1 MMFPGSLFA
10 GRGLFVA
17 LGLADLVAT
26 SYLLGAAPGQ
36 FYESNPVARW
46 WLDRWGWV
54 GLASFKAAT
63 VLLAL
68 AAVGVVARRRRR
80 VAGCILGFACGVTA
94 LVVVYSCGLAFS
106 GRRPPDYEAQVE
118 RGRRI
123 EEQLRSL
130 REYGY
135 AVVRLG
141 EDVRTG
147 RRSVQEAAARLA
159 MTEQAQ
165 DPAWLATL
173 RRQYPGRSD
182 AERLAALLLDGL
194 DGPLPDRVPP
204 SWSAAPPGAGEGTR
218 ATETAANPRA
228 TGETVSFSW
237 LFGVTSG

>member
-17 LGLADLVAT
+17 LGLADLLAT

-46 WLDRWGWV
+46 WLDRWGWA

-68 AAVGVVARRRRR
+68 AAVGAVARRRRR

-94 LVVVYSCGLAFS
+94 LVVVYSCGLALA
-106 GRRPPDYEAQVE
+106 GRRLPDDRAQAE
-118 RGRRI
+118 RGRRL

-135 AVVRLG
+135 VLVRLG
-141 EDVRTG
+141 EDLRTG
-147 RRSVQEAAARLA
+147 RRSLEEAAACLA
-159 MTEQAQ
+159 RTEHGQ
-165 DPAWLATL
+165 DPAWL
-173 RRQYPGRSD
+173 
-182 AERLAALLLDGL
+182 
-194 DGPLPDRVPP
+194 
-204 SWSAAPPGAGEGTR
+204 
-218 ATETAANPRA
+218 
-228 TGETVSFSW
+228 
-237 LFGVTSG
+237 